1 MSRPIRIEFP
11 GALYHVTAR
20 GDRREDIF
28 DDDTDRNAFLDV
40 LAQVV
45 EQFNWLCYA
54 WCLMDNHYHLL
65 IQTPDA
71 NLSKGMRQLNGVFTQ
86 TSNRRHHRV
95 GHLFQGRFKAILV
108 DSDAYLMELAR
119 YVVLNPV
126 RAGMVKKPDKWMW
139 SSYRAS
145 MGLVAAQP
153 FLAVDGLLAQFAKRR
168 AVAQARYARFV
179 AEGIKAPSPWQDL
192 KGQVFISVARP
203 ERTSVAGRRA
213 IRPEHAGSGR
223 QATAQGCA
231 NTEST
236 SPPGCARAGADRET
250 CGRSQQRNDS
260 SSRHGSVFVPANR
273 GALRRTLHDGWESGA
288 KRGMNA
294 TFLDPCVV
302 HSTAMSISAPGP
314 AAWSLG

>member
-20 GDRREDIF
+20 GDRREDIV
-28 DDDTDRNAFLDV
+28 DDAVDRNAFLDIF
-40 LAQVV
+40 AEVV
-45 EQFNWLCYA
+45 EQFNWLYYA
-54 WCLMDNHYHLL
+54 LCLMDNHYHLL

-168 AVAQARYARFV
+168 TIAQARYARFV

-192 KGQVFISVARP
+192 KGQVFLGD
-203 ERTSVAGRRA
+203 ERFVQNM
-213 IRPEHAGSGR
+213 
-223 QATAQGCA
+223 QAL
-231 NTEST
+231 
-236 SPPGCARAGADRET
+236 ADR
-250 CGRSQQRNDS
+250 RQRRDVQIPKA
-260 SSRHGSVFVPANR
+260 H
-273 GALRRTLHDGWESGA
+273 RR
-288 KRGMNA
+288 
-294 TFLDPCVV
+294 
-302 HSTAMSISAPGP
+302 P
-314 AAWSLG
+314 AAPALAQIEKRAADRNSAMIQAHATGAYSYQQIAEHFGVHFTTVGKVVRRGE